1 MQTHIAK
8 SNFKDLRVM
17 AFETSHGRDL
27 SALIRQRN
35 GRAVIVPALRQMP
48 PGDRKAV
55 FAFAE
60 ALLAGKVDAAVF
72 FTGSGFEAL
81 LDLLDKQYGRKKIVK
96 ALKALRLIARGP
108 KAAQALRSEGL
119 KPNAL
124 SLEPDTSAGILN
136 AIDKKKISL
145 ADKLVAVQEYGV
157 PNVAFLT
164 ALESRGARVLRV
176 PVYRWAL
183 PADTRPLQ
191 NAVKEVIAG
200 RVDVLLFTN
209 GFQVSHLFQTV
220 QEMKAAR
227 DFSRALNRIA
237 VASIGPRCSERLK
250 EFGWPVDVEPSR
262 SSLGEL
268 VSETAARARTV
279 LSRKRSPNMIE
290 LKDPPSS
297 PLPIVDPLRD
307 SLFMRACRKEKT
319 ERTPIWL
326 MRQAGRYMKNYRD
339 LRAKVS
345 MLELCKHPDL
355 VAEVTVDAVK
365 RLDVD
370 AAIIFSDLLLIV
382 EPLGLD
388 LEYAKGEGPL
398 IRPPVRT
405 VSDVKR
411 LRPVDVDESLG
422 YVLESLRKTRA
433 ALPPDIPLLGFS
445 GAPFTL
451 ASYLIE
457 GEGSRNYIRTKSFMY
472 NEPGAWDILLT
483 KISKSLADFLN
494 KQAEAGAQAVQ
505 VFDSW
510 VGCLSPEDYRRFALP
525 YSRRVIQSVKKVPVI
540 HFGTGTGEL
549 LGLMNEAGG
558 SVIGLDWRVEL
569 DQAWK
574 KLGNV
579 AVMGNFD
586 PVALF
591 SNPREIRR
599 QAKRILDQAAGR
611 PGHIFNLGHGI
622 LPETPMD
629 NVLALVESVKEL
641 SSR

>member
-1 MQTHIAK
+1 
-8 SNFKDLRVM
+8 M
-17 AFETSHGRDL
+17 AFETSRGRDL
-27 SALIRQRN
+27 SALVRRQ
-35 GRAVIVPALRQMP
+35 GAEAIIAPALRQMP
-48 PGDRKAV
+48 AGDRKAV
-55 FAFAE
+55 FSFAE
-60 ALLAGKVDAAVF
+60 ALLAGNVDAAVF
-72 FTGSGFEAL
+72 FTGSGFEAF
-81 LDLLDKQYGRKKIVK
+81 LDTVGPRFERKDIVK
-96 ALKALRLIARGP
+96 ALKGLTLIARGHR
-108 KAAQALRSEGL
+108 AVQSLRSVGLRSEILPSEPVTSVAIL
-119 KPNAL
+119 K
-124 SLEPDTSAGILN
+124 
-136 AIDKKKISL
+136 AIDDKKISL
-145 ADKLVAVQEYGV
+145 AGKRVAVQESGV

-164 ALESRGARVLRV
+164 ALESRGAQVLRV

-183 PADTRPLQ
+183 PKDTRPLR
-191 NAVKEVIAG
+191 NAVRQVAAG
-200 RVDVLLFTN
+200 RVDILLFTN
-209 GFQVSHLFQTV
+209 GFQAGHLHQTA
-220 QEMKAAR
+220 QEMGLS
-227 DFSRALNRIA
+227 DVFSRALSGTV
-237 VASIGPRCSERLK
+237 VASIGPHCSERLK
-250 EFGWPVDVEPSR
+250 ELGWPVDIEPSLPALE
-262 SSLGEL
+262 SL
-268 VSETAARARTV
+268 VSETAARAPAV
-279 LSRKRSPNMIE
+279 LSRKRSSKSITM
-290 LKDPPSS
+290 KDRAAHVEPAADR
-297 PLPIVDPLRD
+297 LAG
-307 SLFMRACRKEKT
+307 SLFMRACRREKT

-365 RLDVD
+365 RLGVD

-405 VSDVKR
+405 VADVKK

-472 NEPGAWDILLT
+472 NEPAAWDLLLT
-483 KISKSLADFLN
+483 KISKCLADFLN

-525 YSRRVIQSVKKVPVI
+525 YSRRVIQGVKKVPVI

-549 LGLMNEAGG
+549 LGLMKQAGG
-558 SVIGLDWRVEL
+558 DVIGLDWRVEL
-569 DQAWK
+569 DRAWK
-574 KLGNV
+574 KLGDV

-591 SNPREIRR
+591 SNPTEIRR
-599 QAKRILDQAAGR
+599 QAKRILGQAAGR

-641 SSR
+641 SARR